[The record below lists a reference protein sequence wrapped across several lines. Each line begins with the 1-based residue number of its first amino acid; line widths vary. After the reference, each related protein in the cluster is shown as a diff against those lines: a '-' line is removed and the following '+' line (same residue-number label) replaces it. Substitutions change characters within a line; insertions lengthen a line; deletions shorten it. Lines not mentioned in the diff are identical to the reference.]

1 MVKNARRA
9 GCIGSGE
16 SRGTIQVG
24 GIPYRPGC
32 RLQGNGDSTRVQ
44 GGAGWRVGR
53 GSNHKN
59 HKFTADDSTDCVECF
74 RAGCGWRQPAI
85 NGETKRC
92 GSSQARPTRS
102 CDDSTRLDEGQ
113 PEHPEAG
120 LHHHQPPPGS
130 EPFVVPEKSTNPG
143 HWTPGGGPSSTTP
156 ENAWAAWFALEPT
169 PVLFSSGPLIGREPL
184 LIPATVASA
193 CPPFTPFR
201 PLLLGRLPASA
212 DKRACT
218 EPQSPVHDALYQR
231 NHWPA
236 RGN

>member
-24 GIPYRPGC
+24 GSHIGRVAAC
-32 RLQGNGDSTRVQ
+32 REMEIVQEYKAGRDGGWEGGATTRTTSSQPTTPPFVSSVSELGVGGDSQQSMAKRNDAAAPKLVQ
-44 GGAGWRVGR
+44 R
-53 GSNHKN
+53 GH
-59 HKFTADDSTDCVECF
+59 AM
-74 RAGCGWRQPAI
+74 
-85 NGETKRC
+85 
-92 GSSQARPTRS
+92 
-102 CDDSTRLDEGQ
+102 TRLDSTKDDLNILR
-113 PEHPEAG
+113 PACIITTPG
-120 LHHHQPPPGS
+120 L